1 MVQRGTLIAVLVGIE
16 LALVVMMI
24 QAVHPGNAAPWHAAA
39 MRGFHG
45 PIGHERSRNGSSKY
59 AFTAGANPSVT
70 VDIAYADLTIER
82 GDAQG
87 ITVDVPRAGWHG
99 FGSSAPPIT
108 ARQQGDGVIVSA
120 PHGSWTFSDDRMV
133 TIAVSPG
140 TRVTVQNAGNITA
153 TGLRAD
159 ASFNSNNG
167 TVTVDDFNAPSL
179 HVATSNGRLRLHNIV
194 APRFDVSSGNGG
206 VDGTA
211 LLVRDG
217 RVDSSNGQISLGFVR
232 RADTLVSASSI
243 NGRVSVMG
251 FNVSD
256 AVAPAAAK
264 AGAGDRDGD
273 ENDAG
278 SAPAKTVRIGAGSG
292 RLDVH
297 ASNGNI
303 NLSQE
308 G

>member
-24 QAVHPGNAAPWHAAA
+24 QAVHPGNSAPWHAAA

-45 PIGHERSRNGSSKY
+45 PIGHERSGSGVSNY
-59 AFTAGANPSVT
+59 AFTTGANPSVT

-82 GDAQG
+82 RDAPG
-87 ITVDVPRAGWHG
+87 ITVNVPRTGWHG

-120 PHGSWTFSDDRMV
+120 PHGSAWTFADDRMV

-140 TRVTVQNAGNITA
+140 TRVIVQNAGNVNA

-179 HVATSNGRLRLHNIV
+179 RVATSNGRLRLHNIV
-194 APRFDVSSGNGG
+194 APRFDASSGNGR

-217 RVDSSNGQISLGFVR
+217 RVDSSNGKVSLGFAR
-232 RADTLVSASSI
+232 GADTLVTAASS
-243 NGRVSVMG
+243 NGRVSVTG

-256 AVAPAAAK
+256 TVAPAAAK
-264 AGAGDRDGD
+264 AGDGDGD

-278 SAPAKTVRIGAGSG
+278 SATAKTVRVGAGSG